1 MADNVSRS
9 IDAWARQ
16 FAARMSDPRIFE
28 RAIPDIRQT
37 IQTSIEDN
45 FRAGGRYGNDNPW
58 GGGTQS
64 WAPTQRG
71 GQILVDTAD
80 LLNSITVD
88 VRIEAGGIVIEIR
101 SGKAYAAIQN
111 YGGEAGVN
119 RSVTLPPRPYA
130 VIQDEDIRMIVEI
143 ITEEMARGF

>member
-1 MADNVSRS
+1 MAKSIESN
-9 IDAWARQ
+9 IDAWAANFARQ
-16 FAARMSDPRIFE
+16 VNSPAILE
-28 RAIPDIRQT
+28 RALPDIRQT

-45 FRAGGRYGNDNPW
+45 FRAGGRYGSDNPW
-58 GGGTQS
+58 GGGSQS

-71 GQILVDTAD
+71 GRILVDTAD

-88 VRIEAGGIVIEIR
+88 VRIESGGIVIEIR
-101 SGKAYAAIQN
+101 SGKAYAAIHHF
-111 YGGEAGVN
+111 GGDAGRN

-143 ITEEMARGF
+143 LTEEMARGT